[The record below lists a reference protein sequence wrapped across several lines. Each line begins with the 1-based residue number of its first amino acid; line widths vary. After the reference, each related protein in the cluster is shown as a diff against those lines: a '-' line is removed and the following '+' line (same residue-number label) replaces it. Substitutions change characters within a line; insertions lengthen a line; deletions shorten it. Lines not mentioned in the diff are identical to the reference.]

1 VQPVTTSGVIL
12 IVRRTLRLLGLG
24 LLAGTLLLS
33 LSLLLAT
40 LILWPRS
47 YWHADS
53 FWFNAHNHARAMIS
67 NGGHMKLF
75 FQRVSPSAPFTIIAD
90 GGHRAQ
96 PPSDPRPGLRDSGLE
111 TTLYFAGFG
120 YAAGAT
126 PYGHNRV
133 LLVPFWFLFLLFGAT
148 ACASLYAL
156 RCARTR
162 HRRSRNLCAHCAY
175 DLRATSDR
183 CPECGTAVAAAN

>member
-1 VQPVTTSGVIL
+1 M
-12 IVRRTLRLLGLG
+12 LRLLGVG
-24 LLAGTLLLS
+24 LVAGTLLLS

-53 FWFNAHNHARAMIS
+53 FWFNAHNHARAVIS

-75 FQRVSPSAPFTIIAD
+75 LQRVSPSAPFTIIAD
-90 GGHRAQ
+90 SGHRAQ
-96 PPSDPRPGLRDSGLE
+96 PPSDPRPGVRDSGLE
-111 TTLYFAGFG
+111 TSLYLAGFG

-133 LLVPFWFLFLLFGAT
+133 LLVPFWFLLLLSAAT
-148 ACASLYAL
+148 AGASVYAL
-156 RCARTR
+156 RRSRIR
-162 HRRSRNLCAHCAY
+162 HRRSRNLCTACAY

-183 CPECGTAVAAAN
+183 CPECGTPVPVVN

>member
-1 VQPVTTSGVIL
+1 MQPITARGVISF
-12 IVRRTLRLLGLG
+12 VRRTLRRLGLG
-24 LLAGTLLLS
+24 LLAGTSLLS
-33 LSLLLAT
+33 LPLFLAT

-53 FWFNAHNHARAMIS
+53 FWFNAHNHARAVIS
-67 NGGHMKLF
+67 NSGHMKLF

-96 PPSDPRPGLRDSGLE
+96 PPSDPRPGVRDSGLE
-111 TTLYFAGFG
+111 TSFYFAGFG

-133 LLVPFWFLFLLFGAT
+133 FLVPFWSLLLLSAATTGA
-148 ACASLYAL
+148 SVRAL
-156 RCARTR
+156 HRSRIR
-162 HRRSRNLCAHCAY
+162 HRRSRNLCTTCAY
-175 DLRATSDR
+175 DLRATSER
-183 CPECGTAVAAAN
+183 CPECGTPVPVVN